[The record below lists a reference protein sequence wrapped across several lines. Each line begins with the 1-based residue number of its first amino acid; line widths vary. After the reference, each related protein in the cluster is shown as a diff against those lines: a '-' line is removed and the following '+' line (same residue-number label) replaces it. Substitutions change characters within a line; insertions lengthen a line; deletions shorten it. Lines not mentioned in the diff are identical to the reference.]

1 MMPAMARTNLV
12 PPRFLVFL
20 LVLAGASALL
30 IPVFG
35 LERGTLGGFD
45 IAATI
50 FLLSLVTLFDDSPE
64 QMRKAAERNDAN
76 RLLLLLIS
84 VVLTLVVI
92 AATVS
97 LLIGRDQLRLP
108 DKLLVTGSLMLVW
121 FFANAVFALHYA
133 HLYYLSGKD
142 GDCGGLEFPG
152 KEPPDFSDFVHFAFT
167 IGVAVQTADIQISA
181 RHIRQIV
188 TVQAITGFFFNLFV
202 LALTV
207 NVLAGN

>member
-1 MMPAMARTNLV
+1 MISAMARSNIV
-12 PPRFLVFL
+12 PPRFLLFFA
-20 LVLAGASALL
+20 VLAAAAALL
-30 IPVFG
+30 IPAFG
-35 LERGTLGGFD
+35 LERGTLSAFNV
-45 IAATI
+45 AATI
-50 FLLSLVTLFDDSPE
+50 FLLSLISLFDDNPD
-64 QMRKAAERNDAN
+64 QMRTAAERNDAN
-76 RLLLLLIS
+76 RLFLLLIS
-84 VVLTLVVI
+84 VVLTLVVV

-97 LLIGRDQLRLP
+97 LLTGKDQLTLP

-152 KEPPDFSDFVHFAFT
+152 KQPPDFSDFVHFALT

-181 RHIRQIV
+181 RHIRRIV

-207 NVLAGN
+207 NVLAGS